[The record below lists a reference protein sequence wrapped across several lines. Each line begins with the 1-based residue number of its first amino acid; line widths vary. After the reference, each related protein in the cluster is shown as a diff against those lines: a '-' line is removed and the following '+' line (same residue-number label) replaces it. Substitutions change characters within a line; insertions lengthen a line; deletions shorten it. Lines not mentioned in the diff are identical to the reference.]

1 MCKVCLQSR
10 AIHFQKLN
18 YPQVKLYEMCEFVA
32 QCEQKTPPG
41 PANAHPP
48 EIADLWEGFPDKDIV
63 VSTEFQKKV

>member
-1 MCKVCLQSR
+1 
-10 AIHFQKLN
+10 
-18 YPQVKLYEMCEFVA
+18 MCEFVA